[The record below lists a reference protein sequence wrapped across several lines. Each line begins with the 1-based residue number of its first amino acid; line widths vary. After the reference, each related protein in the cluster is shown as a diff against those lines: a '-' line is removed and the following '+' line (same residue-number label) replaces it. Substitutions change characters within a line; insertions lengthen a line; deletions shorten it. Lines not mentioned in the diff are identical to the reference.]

1 MNKTPATITPLRPN
15 RKPWLQAA
23 IVATAAALLVAP
35 LLPTASASLGDTG
48 CFIVQA
54 TYADGGQVGKK
65 TGPTCE
71 PATDGVVVPPVVP
84 TPTPTTPTPTP
95 TEPTTPAPTPT
106 APTTPA
112 PTSPAGETPENPKT
126 PGGSTRWLNA
136 FIEGTVLNG
145 NLGNLTVVLHD
156 NKPSAA
162 QPTEYRLKLTHED
175 GTVVMVDQAHHYVN
189 VHSITKVERQNWNV
203 PKSAFTKPGRWIV
216 QSVGYYQRPYP
227 HTSQS
232 GWYGLSAGTVYSVR

>member
-1 MNKTPATITPLRPN
+1 MNTFRTLKTSTP

-23 IVATAAALLVAP
+23 IVATVAALLVSP
-35 LLPTASASLGDTG
+35 LLPTASASLGESG
-48 CFIVQA
+48 CFIMQA
-54 TYADGGQVGKK
+54 THPDGTTVGTK
-65 TGPTCE
+65 TGPSCE
-71 PATDGVVVPPVVP
+71 PVGDGGGSVVVP

-112 PTSPAGETPENPKT
+112 PTSPVGETPENPKT
-126 PGGSTRWLNA
+126 PGGSTRWVNA

-162 QPTEYRLKLTHED
+162 QPAEYRLKLTHED

-189 VHSITKVERQNWNV
+189 THSITKVERQNWNV